1 MHSHSKIRYVFISY
15 EDLKEIKFKKLEKI
29 CDKIFILINEGINNL
44 PFSLVQKIQKLGKN
58 AKWIQISNKEDA
70 LALSMSF
77 LMGQMHEK
85 INKDIEFAILSNDKQ
100 YDNIVY
106 YLNSVGRDC
115 IRVKNKKKNI
125 ANYSNQESVEP
136 NKGVEV
142 VDIEN
147 ETEKE
152 VEQSLHS
159 LSNELDHAEQ
169 IEPKGNLSLGNT
181 ALDILTNGSD
191 SAQGVKIAANETI
204 KRLIRSGNRPSELSL
219 LKSYIILHN
228 QNESIEENIE
238 DIIDHLAGT
247 NEIEIR
253 EDEVIYNF

>member
-29 CDKIFILINEGINNL
+29 CDKIFILINEGINDL
-44 PFSLVQKIQKLGKN
+44 PFTLVQKIQKLGKN
-58 AKWIQISNKEDA
+58 AKWIQISKQEDA
-70 LALSMSF
+70 SALSMAF

-100 YDNIVY
+100 YDSIVS

-125 ANYSNQESVEP
+125 ASYS
-136 NKGVEV
+136 
-142 VDIEN
+142 
-147 ETEKE
+147 
-152 VEQSLHS
+152 
-159 LSNELDHAEQ
+159 SNESADPSKSIEVIDIDSEVKPEKKLHELTNEFDHAEP
-169 IEPKGNLSLGNT
+169 IEPKGVISLGNT
-181 ALDILTNGSD
+181 ALDILANGSD

-238 DIIDHLAGT
+238 DIIEHLAST

>member
-29 CDKIFILINEGINNL
+29 CDKIFILINEGINDL

-58 AKWIQISNKEDA
+58 AKWIQISNMEDA
-70 LALSMSF
+70 LGLSMAF

-85 INKDIEFAILSNDKQ
+85 INNDIEFAILSNDKQ
-100 YDNIVY
+100 YDSIVS

-125 ANYSNQESVEP
+125 ASYSTTEAAEP
-136 NKGVEV
+136 SKGIEGIE
-142 VDIEN
+142 IEN
-147 ETEKE
+147 EIEPKKAT
-152 VEQSLHS
+152 LHE
-159 LSNELDHAEQ
+159 LSNELDHTEP
-169 IEPKGNLSLGNT
+169 IEPKVNISLGNT
-181 ALDILTNGSD
+181 ALDILANGSD
-191 SAQGVKIAANETI
+191 AAQGVKIAANETI

-238 DIIDHLAGT
+238 DIIDHLAST

>member
-29 CDKIFILINEGINNL
+29 CDKIFILINEGINDL
-44 PFSLVQKIQKLGKN
+44 PFILVQKIQKLGKN

-70 LALSMSF
+70 LALSMAF

-100 YDNIVY
+100 YDSIVS

-125 ANYSNQESVEP
+125 ASYSTTEAAEPSKGIEVIEIESEIEP
-136 NKGVEV
+136 KKTFHE
-142 VDIEN
+142 
-147 ETEKE
+147 
-152 VEQSLHS
+152 
-159 LSNELDHAEQ
+159 LSNELDHVEP
-169 IEPKGNLSLGNT
+169 IEPKSNISLGNT
-181 ALDILTNGSD
+181 ALDILANGSD
-191 SAQGVKIAANETI
+191 AAQGVKIAANETI

-238 DIIDHLAGT
+238 EIIEHLAST

>member
-29 CDKIFILINEGINNL
+29 CDKIFILINEGINDL

-70 LALSMSF
+70 LALSMAF

-100 YDNIVY
+100 YDSIVS

-115 IRVKNKKKNI
+115 LRVKNKKKTI
-125 ANYSNQESVEP
+125 ASYSTTESVEP
-136 NKGVEV
+136 SKGVEV
-142 VDIEN
+142 IDIES
-147 ETEKE
+147 ELEPEKM
-152 VEQSLHS
+152 LHE
-159 LSNELDHAEQ
+159 LSNELDHAEP
-169 IEPKGNLSLGNT
+169 IEPKVNISLGNT
-181 ALDILTNGSD
+181 ALDILANGSD

-238 DIIDHLAGT
+238 DIIDHLAST